1 VIEGEALA
9 SRGEQL
15 VKGLMI
21 CGREFSSDI
30 LFLFFFAQLCFG
42 VSWMGSWLWR
52 PNMVVL
58 LIREE
63 EGEK

>member
-1 VIEGEALA
+1 
-9 SRGEQL
+9 
-15 VKGLMI
+15 MI